1 MLPYLAQI
9 NVSQFIDAHFCAT
22 CGFVE
27 KGHASEIIRI
37 SLYIFKPHCS
47 PAERNITHVIVTDM
61 NIYFQVLSYGAQ
73 CKARLHLIYPLLS
86 LVLWCQMMTDLPVF
100 DIEI

>member
-1 MLPYLAQI
+1 M
-9 NVSQFIDAHFCAT
+9 SQFIDAYFCAT

-47 PAERNITHVIVTDM
+47 PTERNITHVIVTNT
-61 NIYFQVLSYGAQ
+61 NIYCQVLSYGAQ
-73 CKARLHLIYPLLS
+73 
-86 LVLWCQMMTDLPVF
+86 
-100 DIEI
+100 